1 MGFDVDLAQALARA
15 MRVQLDIKV
24 MPFGDLMTA
33 LAELL
38 NLITMASQRGQA
50 WEGRIILYVGGNSNA
65 DAWLSKDGTPRRYMP
80 QGTWHYQRTCPTCG
94 GEGRCSPGAAA
105 AAILAADPELEG
117 FLHPRIHRITI
128 NTEVGTSVD
137 PDRLVDAFTRAIDAA
152 KEGP

>member
-1 MGFDVDLAQALARA
+1 MTDPALVTCPTCDLSHHPNRDVLSPHQRALVHECPTCGA
-15 MRVQLDIKV
+15 
-24 MPFGDLMTA
+24 G
-33 LAELL
+33 
-38 NLITMASQRGQA
+38 RGEQCT
-50 WEGRIILYVGGNSNA
+50 ESCSREDA